1 MRENK
6 MAGNVACKGKK
17 KKKSHLNTKTH
28 LEGGKKKMTVPIK
41 AEHQA
46 ANERRLTGG
55 DICK

>member
-1 MRENK
+1 MLLAK
-6 MAGNVACKGKK
+6 AKK